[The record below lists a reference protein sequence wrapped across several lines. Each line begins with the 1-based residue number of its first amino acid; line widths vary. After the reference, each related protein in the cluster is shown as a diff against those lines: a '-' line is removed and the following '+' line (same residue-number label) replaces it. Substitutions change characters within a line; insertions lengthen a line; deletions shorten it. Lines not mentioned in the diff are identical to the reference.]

1 MKKKRIIYFV
11 TLSRNAE
18 IVLKQALDMSN
29 DHEVMIFFDL
39 DGARILDPSYLKQQ
53 ARQQI
58 VDVTDLL
65 HKSIK
70 AGIRLFG
77 CQMNVMNAGGMKMMD
92 GVELAGVATFLDL
105 SYDADAVPSEGLGYL
120 SNALNDFGAA
130 SISEL
135 LVIASELGV
144 RFAVVDTDAIER
156 NIQSNHAFESVPIK
170 WILNEAA
177 SADLFVHF

>member
-1 MKKKRIIYFV
+1 MDTKKVVVLVLHDELESAYPPLNIAIGAAATDAEVWLAF
-11 TLSRNAE
+11 SRSG
-18 IVLKQALDMSN
+18 VQ
-29 DHEVMIFFDL
+29 
-39 DGARILDPSYLKQQ
+39 ILDRDYIP
-53 ARQQI
+53 I
-58 VDVTDLL
+58 
-65 HKSIK
+65 
-70 AGIRLFG
+70 
-77 CQMNVMNAGGMKMMD
+77 
-92 GVELAGVATFLDL
+92 
-105 SYDADAVPSEGLGYL
+105 PSEGMGYL
-120 SNALNDFGAA
+120 SNALYDFGAS